1 MNYTVKTSPH
11 IRGKD
16 TTARLMEDV
25 VDALLPTITAGT
37 VFFGLRA
44 LAVTAVCA
52 AGALAGEAVF
62 RLTAGRPQT
71 LHDRSAAVTGLLLAM
86 TLPASIPYWLAGAGG
101 FLSTFLF
108 KGLCGGLGQNAFN
121 PALAARA
128 LLLLLWP
135 VHLTRYPPAGTRLP
149 LFGAVDAVSS
159 ATPLHEMQMPALPH
173 VSLWDMFVGN
183 VGGCIGEVSSLAL
196 LLGGAY
202 LLARRVIRPHIPLAY
217 VGTAALLTFLFSRGQ
232 PPLLW
237 MAYNLLGGGILLGAF
252 FMATDYATAPVTPK
266 GQLLYGAGCGALTVL
281 FRYTG
286 LFPEGFTYAILFMN
300 AAAWTIDRL
309 TPPRRFGTQKGA
321 AP

>member
-1 MNYTVKTSPH
+1 MKYTVRTSPH
-11 IRGKD
+11 VRSED
-16 TTARLMEDV
+16 TTARLMGDV
-25 VDALLPTITAGT
+25 VIALIPVIAAGT
-37 VFFGLRA
+37 LLFGLRA
-44 LAVTAVCA
+44 LTVTAVCA
-52 AGALAGEAVF
+52 LGALAGEAVF

-71 LHDRSAAVTGLLLAM
+71 IHDRSAAVTGLLLAM
-86 TLPASIPYWLAGAGG
+86 TLPAAVPYWLAGLGG

-121 PALAARA
+121 PALVTRA
-128 LLLLLWP
+128 LLLLLLP
-135 VHLTRYPPAGTRLP
+135 VHLTRYPPAGARLP
-149 LFGAVDAVSS
+149 LFGPVDAVSS
-159 ATPLHEMQMPALPH
+159 ATPLHEMQIPALPH
-173 VSLWDMFVGN
+173 VSLWDLFVGN

-196 LLGGAY
+196 LLGGIY

-217 VGTAALLTFLFSRGQ
+217 AGSTALLTLLFSRGQ

-252 FMATDYATAPVTPK
+252 FMATDYATSPVTPK
-266 GQLLYGAGCGALTVL
+266 GQLVYGAGCGALTVL

-300 AAAWTIDRL
+300 AAAWAIDRY